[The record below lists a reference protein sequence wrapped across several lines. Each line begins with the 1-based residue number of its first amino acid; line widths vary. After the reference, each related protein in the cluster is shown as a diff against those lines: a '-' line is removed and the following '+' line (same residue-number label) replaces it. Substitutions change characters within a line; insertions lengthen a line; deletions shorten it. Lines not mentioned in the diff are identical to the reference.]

1 MRVLLPNQRE
11 LAEVEVNLRRL
22 IFPPGD
28 IRVGLVIMA
37 PLPEFVPRPMPFKL
51 GTHCCQTL
59 VYMAMILVVNV
70 ALGALAMRL
79 PFPTYWPLPDATHH
93 GCMFGDP
100 AVESK

>member
-1 MRVLLPNQRE
+1 
-11 LAEVEVNLRRL
+11 
-22 IFPPGD
+22 
-28 IRVGLVIMA
+28 
-37 PLPEFVPRPMPFKL
+37 
-51 GTHCCQTL
+51 
-59 VYMAMILVVNV
+59 MAMILVVNV